1 MANIKII
8 DLSTGSPES
17 NSYIEATQVD
27 SQAASGRSSVKVN
40 MAEFGNWIAG
50 QGNSPLEYN
59 DLKTEDDTPIGAIN
73 ELHDSIGADVFDPN
87 TSYTA
92 GMYCIYNN
100 TLYRCKSPTS
110 GAWDSTKWEAKTI
123 TSLLES
129 KANSSDTYTKTQVDN
144 ALSDKEDSLSKGTG
158 NLNANNLFAVNGYYR
173 CVSGNISNCPNNDGN
188 LIVIYNGD
196 GNSTMQL
203 FFVSTGE
210 YMYFRNTWG
219 AGTIS
224 WTTWKKIQFTT

>member
-17 NSYIEATQVD
+17 TSYIEATQVD

-40 MAEFGNWIAG
+40 MAELGNWIAG

-73 ELHDSIGADVFDPN
+73 ELHDSIGADVYDTN

-100 TLYRCKSPTS
+100 TLYRCKENTS

-129 KANSSDTYTKTQVDN
+129 KADKTSLPDLAIISANFTSALTANSSVVFDYEFTLPSGYKIISCFDN
-144 ALSDKEDSLSKGTG
+144 SYY
-158 NLNANNLFAVNGYYR
+158 ANVQA
-173 CVSGNISNCPNNDGN
+173 S
-188 LIVIYNGD
+188 VIRI
-196 GNSTMQL
+196 NSTTGHV
-203 FFVSTGE
+203 FFNYIATVNVSS
-210 YMYFRNTWG
+210 RTWE
-219 AGTIS
+219 AKAVIA
-224 WTTWKKIQFTT
+224 KNVN

>member
-40 MAEFGNWIAG
+40 MAELGNWIAG

-73 ELHDSIGADVFDPN
+73 ELHDSIGADVYTTS

-100 TLYRCKSPTS
+100 TLYRCKENTS
-110 GAWDSTKWEAKTI
+110 GAWDSSKWEAKTI

-129 KANSSDTYTKTQVDN
+129 KQDSITFYTRTNISQPVGTSYWSFSVPQKTGYSRFVVGANPSTAEIEYIRFLEDGNNLRIYMNNLSNSSVTYDLTIAVVYK
-144 ALSDKEDSLSKGTG
+144 
-158 NLNANNLFAVNGYYR
+158 AN
-173 CVSGNISNCPNNDGN
+173 
-188 LIVIYNGD
+188 
-196 GNSTMQL
+196 
-203 FFVSTGE
+203 
-210 YMYFRNTWG
+210 
-219 AGTIS
+219 
-224 WTTWKKIQFTT
+224 

>member
-17 NSYIEATQVD
+17 TSYIEATQVD

-40 MAEFGNWIAG
+40 MAELGNWIAG

-100 TLYRCKSPTS
+100 TLYR
-110 GAWDSTKWEAKTI
+110 
-123 TSLLES
+123 
-129 KANSSDTYTKTQVDN
+129 
-144 ALSDKEDSLSKGTG
+144 
-158 NLNANNLFAVNGYYR
+158 
-173 CVSGNISNCPNNDGN
+173 
-188 LIVIYNGD
+188 
-196 GNSTMQL
+196 
-203 FFVSTGE
+203 
-210 YMYFRNTWG
+210 
-219 AGTIS
+219 
-224 WTTWKKIQFTT
+224 

>member
-17 NSYIEATQVD
+17 TSYIEATQVD

-59 DLKTEDDTPIGAIN
+59 DLKTEDDTPIGGIN

-92 GMYCIYNN
+92 GMYCIRNN
-100 TLYRCKSPTS
+100 TLYRCKASTS
-110 GAWDSTKWEAKTI
+110 GSWDSSKWEEKTI
-123 TSLLES
+123 TSLIES
-129 KANSSDTYTKTQVDN
+129 KANSSMFNRKLASVPLT
-144 ALSDKEDSLSKGTG
+144 
-158 NLNANNLFAVNGYYR
+158 
-173 CVSGNISNCPNNDGN
+173 NISANDVATVDITVNDSILGMVVGFAIADNTSVVMVQCWFTATNTIRLRVRN
-188 LIVIYNGD
+188 LLSN
-196 GNSTMQL
+196 
-203 FFVSTGE
+203 
-210 YMYFRNTWG
+210 
-219 AGTIS
+219 A
-224 WTTWKKIQFTT
+224 TTFSAYIHYI